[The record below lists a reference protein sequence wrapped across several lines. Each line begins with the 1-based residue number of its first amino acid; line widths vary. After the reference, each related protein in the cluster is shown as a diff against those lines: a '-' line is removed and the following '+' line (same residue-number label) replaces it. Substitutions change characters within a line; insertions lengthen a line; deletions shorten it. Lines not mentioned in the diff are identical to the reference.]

1 MKMKK
6 TLSFLALTMLLSFVG
21 TFSAFAAK
29 ITGQE
34 VGKDGVTYKVI
45 KLKVYNQTDVREA
58 EVSIVSTGTPKVG
71 QDKVDILGEVILN
84 VGGKDDQNRDVPQ
97 QDITFTVTKI
107 EKVGYGNLNG
117 VKEFNIPASIK
128 EIGEGAFNNAAM
140 EGNTDLKINFAAGS
154 QLETI
159 GDYAFGNC
167 AIKTIK
173 FSNCNKLDL
182 STGKPFASKGTG
194 ENNYL
199 GEVILPNGIKQIG
212 TAFAGIPT
220 LSTLDLSNT
229 SVQELKPGALA
240 GTSIEEVT
248 LPKVIDPTVS
258 TVKIGKGAFPATV
271 KKLTIN
277 APIAAEGAI
286 DPEAFIGMT
295 DLEEL
300 ILNGEL
306 DAEAAIPSN
315 AFPNSSKLNKVEV
328 NGEVKAAGA
337 IAEDAFAKNPNISEV
352 TFSKP
357 VWAGGI
363 GKGAFA
369 GIGQDDCATVNFA
382 ALQGAA
388 AVGEEAFK
396 GAGIAE
402 LNFNGAIADQ
412 GIATHAFQK
421 ITCGAPVAFK
431 GNIGNKGID
440 EYAFEEAYLSSVTFD
455 KYITSKEAI
464 APYAFTK
471 ANITAITFKKSLRAI
486 NAIGDYAFFA
496 FTNDKGTTPVV
507 FEDGGVRDANG
518 IGAHAFDKGAVGSLT
533 INGNL
538 KGASSIGEYAFA
550 NTPIAEFTLTGE
562 VANTNA
568 IDFAAFAFTTN
579 LAKINLNGNIYTA
592 NEGNAIAPGAF
603 FGAGTATANGTE
615 LNIGNLKMTDAIA
628 AGAFAS
634 AKLNVVNF
642 SRLMA
647 VHAIADNQF
656 GKMGLVWNS
665 RQMAPTDGV
674 SEGTVLRE
682 QGEPATIKTVNFNE
696 EFKAWQ
702 EAYENASEDFIGNNA
717 FTGTKVTTV
726 NFNAPVSVKNA
737 IKAASAAK
745 GPFAKNGA
753 DMKINFKA
761 GVVREGI
768 GAYAF
773 ANSQTV
779 EINLDKDAVYEE
791 LAFRKNS
798 FKEISWTGESGQHVV
813 VNYTPANNSL
823 ADRAFAVQAFYL
835 DPTSV
840 IDVRFKT
847 TKYVL
852 DLYTEENQETDK
864 TPYRVKFVASKLI
877 ELVWSPDEKKYVGT
891 FSPENEM
898 YAIDKY
904 QGEFENKPAEDRKEV
919 GVWSAYYDGRTLE
932 GVNVPFSSWPERDHY
947 VADLYINP
955 LRVQNHVYYLNPGHT
970 LIVTANFPGP
980 VEATQV
986 IDEEVF
992 GGVQT
997 FGDYNAWQCNDL
1009 RYNPAE
1015 NKEWGGYLN
1024 FRAIQDGNK
1033 DWYGNVVRDY
1043 QLFRQTDY
1051 ATEGVDW
1058 YNSINLPEAQQYLLV
1073 TNDKAQRIKY
1083 SSYYDEV
1090 DGELVVKPWFTGH
1103 DVPWEETVNER
1114 IAAAVLAGIIA
1125 AGNAATE
1132 GYAAGLVDGRAAAEA
1147 EILAKLNE
1155 ELDADNQQDNIDDAI
1170 AAIIEEEVE
1179 KAAAADEAKTEKIKA
1194 AGNALKE
1201 AVQAYVAASLAMA
1214 YDKGVMDKANNDGD
1228 EYYLVEKQNQYT
1240 GEWDLITEDTD
1251 DYEGDIYD
1259 LSELPDGYRQIFPM
1273 GFTSIED
1280 GYAQSWESDN
1290 PFMPNTYDL
1299 GENGEQS
1306 GITLFGKSYNGYTI
1320 SSYEE
1325 WLKTLIAEKTGELE
1339 DDPEG
1344 DNLYDSYKERSNSD
1358 YDLDSDPGFQ
1368 QALEELGVSDDILD
1382 VVVDPVSADLKDA
1395 ADKWQ
1400 AVKDAYEDLS
1410 DEALAYIAATV
1421 DERRAIWNDPTT
1433 SEELK
1438 QELRDFCA
1446 ALRAADT
1453 TQPSGY
1459 GFVYDDEVI
1468 AEQDAAISDY
1478 EEAVANYNAAVATAA
1493 REVGLERFAFMLY
1506 TAAVMAN
1513 EPQQYGIGELES
1525 MIEDNDGGDEIE
1537 WLKVALEGWFDASVA
1552 YLEREGRDETYAN
1565 YITAYNNR
1573 KASYAIDKLNKY
1585 LEHLQSSWVYDKFDA
1600 VRDEI
1605 GAPVDAVMAADGET
1619 ELIAAQPAVAGGLYD
1634 QIYNEETGLKAKKD
1648 AAVLALINAVNGIE
1662 DEDPMPTRLN
1672 VIWNDGSD
1680 AQVVGIMEAVVN
1692 GTVTKDGDNVI
1703 YNLNGMRV
1711 KNTGKGIFIQ
1721 NGKKVIK

>member
-1 MKMKK
+1 MKK

-167 AIKTIK
+167 AIKTIN

-315 AFPNSSKLNKVEV
+315 AFPNSSKLNKVIV
-328 NGEVKAAGA
+328 NGKVNAAGA
-337 IAEDAFAKNPNISEV
+337 IADNAFAKNPNISEV

-357 VWAGGI
+357 ILAGGI
-363 GKGAFA
+363 GQGAFA

-382 ALQGAA
+382 ALNGAA
-388 AVGEEAFK
+388 AIGYEAFK
-396 GAGIAE
+396 GAGIAV
-402 LNFNGAIADQ
+402 LNFNGAIADDA
-412 GIATHAFQK
+412 IATYAFQN
-421 ITCGAPVAFK
+421 ITCGAVVEFK
-431 GNIGNKGID
+431 GTIGEGGIGM
-440 EYAFEEAYLSSVTFD
+440 YAFENAYLTTLTFD
-455 KYITSKEAI
+455 KYIDSEEAI
-464 APYAFTK
+464 SPLAFTK
-471 ANITAITFKKSLRAI
+471 ANITAITFKKPIRAKYGVG
-486 NAIGDYAFFA
+486 NYAFFA

-507 FEDGGVRDANG
+507 LEDGGIKAYG
-518 IGAHAFDKGAVGSLT
+518 IGEHAFDKGAVGSLT

-538 KGASSIGEYAFA
+538 VGESAIGAYAFA
-550 NTPIAEFTLTGE
+550 NNPIAEFTLTGE

-568 IDFAAFAFTTN
+568 IDFGAFAFDTK
-579 LAKINLNGNIYTA
+579 LAQINLQGNIYTA
-592 NEGNAIAPGAF
+592 NGGHAISTGAF
-603 FGAGTATANGTE
+603 FGAGTATANGAV
-615 LNIGNLKMTDAIA
+615 LNLGNLKMTAAIE

-656 GKMGLVWNS
+656 GKMDLVWNS
-665 RQMAPTDGV
+665 RQMAPTEGV

-717 FTGTKVTTV
+717 FTDTKVTTV

-753 DMKINFKA
+753 DMKIWFYA

-877 ELVWSPDEKKYVGT
+877 DLVWSPTEGKYVGT

-904 QGEFENKPAEDRKEV
+904 QGEFENKPADSRKEV

-932 GVNVPFSSWPERDHY
+932 AQNVPFSSWPARDHY
-947 VADLYINP
+947 TADLYINP
-955 LRVQNHVYYLNPGHT
+955 LRVQNHIYYLNPGHT
-970 LIVTANFPGP
+970 LIVTANFAGP

-986 IDEEVF
+986 LDEDVF

-1009 RYNPAE
+1009 RWNPAE

-1024 FRAIQDGNK
+1024 FRAIQDGNT

-1083 SSYYDEV
+1083 SSYEQNQN
-1090 DGELVVKPWFTGH
+1090 WFTGH
-1103 DVPWEETVNER
+1103 DVPWEATVAER
-1114 IAAAVLAGIIA
+1114 IEAAVALALLGGYA
-1125 AGNAATE
+1125 E
-1132 GYAAGLVDGRAAAEA
+1132 GYEDAKE
-1147 EILAKLNE
+1147 EILAKLNA
-1155 ELDADNQQDNIDDAI
+1155 ELDEENKKDNIDDAI
-1170 AAIIEEEVE
+1170 AALIDQEAD
-1179 KAAAADEAKTEKIKA
+1179 KAIAADEAKTEKIKA
-1194 AGNALKE
+1194 AAEALKE
-1201 AVQAYVAASLAMA
+1201 AIQNYVEASLKYA
-1214 YDKGVMDKANNDGD
+1214 YYDGGYHEEFEYNHSS
-1228 EYYLVEKQNQYT
+1228 EYYFFEKYNRVLNKWELVKTSDEESPYDET
-1240 GEWDLITEDTD
+1240 SGELN
-1251 DYEGDIYD
+1251 
-1259 LSELPDGYRQIFPM
+1259 DGYRLRFPI
-1273 GFTSIED
+1273 GEPILED
-1280 GYAQSWESDN
+1280 GYEQDGWDSNLFDQLRNQDKAVFGFNFGDYNYWG
-1290 PFMPNTYDL
+1290 TYGDTEF
-1299 GENGEQS
+1299 GRGMKGYENFLLAMKNLNQKD
-1306 GITLFGKSYNGYTI
+1306 IT
-1320 SSYEE
+1320 EV
-1325 WLKTLIAEKTGELE
+1325 
-1339 DDPEG
+1339 PEG
-1344 DNLYDSYKERSNSD
+1344 DNLYDIYTARANGEAEGDFEDWIDD
-1358 YDLDSDPGFQ
+1358 YYDG
-1368 QALEELGVSDDILD
+1368 ALLPAP
-1382 VVVDPVSADLKDA
+1382 VDPELEASAA
-1395 ADKWQ
+1395 AWQ
-1400 AVKDAYEDLS
+1400 AVKDMYESEDFS
-1410 DEALAYIAATV
+1410 QDAKDYIAATPENRPALWAAAS
-1421 DERRAIWNDPTT
+1421 D
-1433 SEELK
+1433 ELK
-1438 QELRDFCA
+1438 AELRTFCNLLKEAEGDDYNTA
-1446 ALRAADT
+1446 AY
-1453 TQPSGY
+1453 Q
-1459 GFVYDDEVI
+1459 FVYDTETQEEVLEEY
-1468 AEQDAAISDY
+1468 AQAKADYDDAV
-1478 EEAVANYNAAVATAA
+1478 EATYREAGLETLAFIVYSAAVVKNETNNISID
-1493 REVGLERFAFMLY
+1493 EGNMVNIL
-1506 TAAVMAN
+1506 AN
-1513 EPQQYGIGELES
+1513 PDEFFDYVVNELTEA
-1525 MIEDNDGGDEIE
+1525 GR
-1537 WLKVALEGWFDASVA
+1537 ADAYS
-1552 YLEREGRDETYAN
+1552 N

-1573 KASYAIDKLNKY
+1573 KAKYNIDQLNAY
-1585 LEHLQSSWVYDKFDA
+1585 LEHLYASRLYDMGVRYYEDYLGQPQDA
-1600 VRDEI
+1600 IVI
-1605 GAPVDAVMAADGET
+1605 DGVEV
-1619 ELIAAQPAVAGGLYD
+1619 LPAVEASEDGLYNKLF
-1634 QIYNEETGLKAKKD
+1634 NEETGLKKAKDD
-1648 AAVLALINAVNGIE
+1648 AVQALINAVNGIE
-1662 DEDPMPTRLN
+1662 EEEDPTPSRLN